1 MSRGSDTQPSSTQS
15 RTAFRRRLSERDLLD
30 LQRLTIALKHAGA
43 SAFERFGVT
52 VHLVHKPEGL
62 PKRRQA
68 DGEPLPAGGG
78 DERQDQPAHEP
89 SARSPRRQR
98 RYERGQQRA
107 MQRTGCNKPS
117 PDPQGRVAEAP
128 PSGEP
133 PGEATTQ
140 HVDTASSAAA
150 KATAIAAV
158 TAAPAQPLLQPQ
170 QQQQHYS
177 SGESNVLGLA
187 QPLQAVRE
195 KRSAPSTP
203 PRVTGEHVHAED
215 SGSPESVVPVPKRA
229 HASSSSLDP
238 PPSRVGTRNPS
249 PTKELIGIP
258 INNPGVSLLDKHNSD
273 ESDLEDSEQLT
284 SDLISESDR
293 PIFAALKAASR
304 GDLSAQSFLMEK
316 YTRGEVSP
324 TMREM
329 MEGMIEDGLK
339 KRTRDLFNTLPP
351 TYTKPPYPP

>member
-52 VHLVHKPEGL
+52 VHLVHQPEGL

-150 KATAIAAV
+150 KATPIAAV

-203 PRVTGEHVHAED
+203 PRVTGEHVHAEV
-215 SGSPESVVPVPKRA
+215 SGSPESVVPLSKRA

-238 PPSRVGTRNPS
+238 PPSCVGTRNPS
-249 PTKELIGIP
+249 PTKEFDKNP
-258 INNPGVSLLDKHNSD
+258 YQQPGVNLLRKHHSN
-273 ESDLEDSEQLT
+273 ESDSEDDEPRYLSA
-284 SDLISESDR
+284 LISDSDR
-293 PIFAALKAASR
+293 PIYAALKAASL
-304 GDLSAQSFLMEK
+304 GNQSAQLFLMEK
-316 YTRGEVSP
+316 YSKGELSP
-324 TMREM
+324 PMREM
-329 MEGMIEDGLK
+329 MEAMTEV
-339 KRTRDLFNTLPP
+339 
-351 TYTKPPYPP
+351 